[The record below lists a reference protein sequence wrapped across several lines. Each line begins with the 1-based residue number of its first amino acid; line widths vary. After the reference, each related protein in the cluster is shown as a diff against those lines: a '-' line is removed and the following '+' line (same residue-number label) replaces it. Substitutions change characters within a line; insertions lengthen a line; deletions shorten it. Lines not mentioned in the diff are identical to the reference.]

1 MQIRE
6 RKVYIRHL
14 NCFGRKIFN
23 CLFPALVLSFCI
35 TGCQANENRS
45 LLGASA
51 ISIDEAG
58 NAISDNDMGTEYLT
72 GAVGVPMTQ
81 DEISGD
87 SNGSLDIG
95 SNGSNANDNAADGD
109 GIGSSD
115 GNAASDSSMEISD
128 EEIPSS
134 DSPVALL
141 PNEYS
146 FDIKD
151 GGDTATVVF
160 GGDVLFSEGY
170 AIIYSIARN
179 GGTIEGVIDQGLL
192 DCMRG
197 ADICMVNNEFPYT
210 LEGAPLEG
218 KTWTFHANPS
228 SVHYLFDMGVDIV
241 SIGNNHI
248 FDYGAIGLSNT
259 LSTLESVSMPYVGA
273 GRNLEEASRT
283 VYFNS
288 ASGIRIAFISGC
300 DIEGS
305 DPPFTRG
312 ATDTQS
318 GVFRVRQ
325 DELLCQRVMEAK
337 ASGAFVVVYMHWGLE
352 NTLELNYL
360 QKNQSAD
367 LANAGADLIIGD
379 HPHILQ
385 NLDYVNGVPVIYS
398 MGNYLFNSKTLDTG
412 LIEAKIG
419 TEGLISWRF
428 IPGIQSNSTVRMAY
442 GDEKSRI
449 INFMQSISP
458 RVVIDG
464 DGYIYPNN

>member
-1 MQIRE
+1 
-6 RKVYIRHL
+6 
-14 NCFGRKIFN
+14 
-23 CLFPALVLSFCI
+23 
-35 TGCQANENRS
+35 
-45 LLGASA
+45 
-51 ISIDEAG
+51 
-58 NAISDNDMGTEYLT
+58 
-72 GAVGVPMTQ
+72 
-81 DEISGD
+81 
-87 SNGSLDIG
+87 
-95 SNGSNANDNAADGD
+95 
-109 GIGSSD
+109 
-115 GNAASDSSMEISD
+115 
-128 EEIPSS
+128 
-134 DSPVALL
+134 
-141 PNEYS
+141 
-146 FDIKD
+146 
-151 GGDTATVVF
+151 
-160 GGDVLFSEGY
+160 
-170 AIIYSIARN
+170 
-179 GGTIEGVIDQGLL
+179 
-192 DCMRG
+192 
-197 ADICMVNNEFPYT
+197 MVNNEFPYT

-218 KTWTFHANPS
+218 KTWTFHANPT

-312 ATDTQS
+312 ATDTQN

>member
-1 MQIRE
+1 MHIRE
-6 RKVYIRHL
+6 RKVFIRHQ
-14 NCFGRKIFN
+14 NCFRRKSFFS
-23 CLFPALVLSFCI
+23 LFSAFVLVFCI
-35 TGCQANENRS
+35 TGCQAGENRS

-51 ISIDEAG
+51 ISIDESG
-58 NAISDNDMGTEYLT
+58 NAISSEDIGTEYLT
-72 GAVGVPMTQ
+72 GAVGVPMSQ
-81 DEISGD
+81 DEI
-87 SNGSLDIG
+87 NGSD
-95 SNGSNANDNAADGD
+95 S
-109 GIGSSD
+109 GSSD
-115 GNAASDSSMEISD
+115 SGTDTINANGDSTEGDVSGTDDAASGSTIEISD
-128 EEIPSS
+128 FETATS
-134 DSPVALL
+134 DSPIYLS

-151 GGDTATVVF
+151 GSDTATVVF

-228 SVHYLFDMGVDIV
+228 SVHYLYDMGVDIV

-248 FDYGAIGLSNT
+248 FDYGATGLMNT
-259 LSTLESVSMPYVGA
+259 LSTLESASMPYVGA

-283 VYFNS
+283 VYFTSNN
-288 ASGIRIAFISGC
+288 GIRIAFISGC

-360 QKNQSAD
+360 QKDQSVD

-412 LIEAKIG
+412 LIEARFN
-419 TEGLISWRF
+419 TEGLVSWRF

-442 GDEKSRI
+442 GDEKNRI
-449 INFMQSISP
+449 MSFMQSISP
-458 RVVIDG
+458 HVIIDSE
-464 DGYIYPNN
+464 GYIYPNNT